1 MTTATPRPASTHEA
15 PPQHLTGRLRLI
27 LAVLLVAQFMLA
39 VDFSILNV
47 ALPAIGDDLGFTL
60 GGLQWIATAFALCAA
75 GFTLF
80 FGRIGDLIGR
90 KRIFL
95 GSLALLGVASLAG
108 GLAPTPE
115 ILIVARIAQGLAT
128 VAATPA
134 GLALLTT
141 SFPEGALRQKALGL
155 NGALM
160 SAGFTA
166 GAVLG
171 GVLTDL
177 LSWRWAFFINVPVAL
192 AVLLV
197 APTVVAESR
206 PAVRPRIDLP
216 GALSVT
222 LGLLG
227 VVYGLTQA
235 GEHGWIHPLATAG
248 LLAGAVLLGLFYLV
262 ERHAVQ
268 PLVPLRVL
276 RKPTVA
282 WGNLLGLLA
291 FVTETSLVYLLTL
304 YLQKTLG
311 FTALAAGLAFGV
323 LGLGTVTGG
332 LLAPRVIARTST
344 VAVLVG
350 GGLLQTVSTAVLLLL
365 GDTSAALGLLL
376 SATFLGGVGNM
387 LVIVGFMVTATTGLP
402 DHEQGLATGFASM
415 SQQVGITMGTP
426 IMSAIV
432 TAATGS
438 VVTGAAILH
447 GVSVAIAVN
456 AVLVLLS
463 VLAVALLSVSKSPAA
478 AYGPTGIRSNVVSLG
493 LTRTALFDAPGGVVD
508 QLAQRFRLTPDR
520 AVDHFV
526 RAERRLPTRR
536 IGTPDEVAGVLA
548 HLLSPLAAQ
557 VIGAEWAVDSGALR
571 QL

>member
-1 MTTATPRPASTHEA
+1 MSITHPLPAPA
-15 PPQHLTGRLRLI
+15 PLLTGRHRVT

-47 ALPAIGDDLGFTL
+47 ALPAIGDDLGFSL

-80 FGRIGDLIGR
+80 FGRIGDLLGR

-95 GSLALLGVASLAG
+95 GSLALLGVASLVG

-115 ILIVARIAQGLAT
+115 LLIAARVAQGLAT
-128 VAATPA
+128 AAATPS

-141 SFPEGALRQKALGL
+141 SFPEGPLRQKALGL

-171 GVLTDL
+171 GVLTDV
-177 LSWRWAFFINVPVAL
+177 LSWRWAFFVNVPVAL
-192 AVLLV
+192 AVLVV
-197 APTVVAESR
+197 APAVIAESR
-206 PAVRPRIDLP
+206 PADRPRLDLP

-235 GEHGWIHPLATAG
+235 GEHGWTHPYAVTG
-248 LLAGAVLLGLFYLV
+248 LLAGAALLALFLLV
-262 ERHAVQ
+262 ERRAAQ

-276 RKPTVA
+276 ARPTVA
-282 WGNLLGLLA
+282 WGNLIGLLA

-311 FTALAAGLAFGV
+311 FSALAAGLSFGV
-323 LGLGTVTGG
+323 LGLGTVAGG
-332 LLAPRVIARTST
+332 LLAPKVIARTST
-344 VAVLVG
+344 IAVLVG
-350 GGLLQTVSTAVLLLL
+350 GGLLQAVSTAALLLL
-365 GDTSAALGLLL
+365 GDTGAAMALLL
-376 SATFLGGVGNM
+376 PATFLGGVGNM
-387 LVIVGFMVTATTGLP
+387 LVIVGFMVTATAGLP
-402 DHEQGLATGFASM
+402 DHQQGLATGLASM

-432 TAATGS
+432 TA
-438 VVTGAAILH
+438 VTGGAISAGAIRH
-447 GVSVAIAVN
+447 GVLVAVAAN
-456 AVLVLLS
+456 TALVLLG
-463 VLAVALLSVSKSPAA
+463 VLVAAVFL
-478 AYGPTGIRSNVVSLG
+478 R
-493 LTRTALFDAPGGVVD
+493 APGIMISHP
-508 QLAQRFRLTPDR
+508 QEKEQ
-520 AVDHFV
+520 
-526 RAERRLPTRR
+526 
-536 IGTPDEVAGVLA
+536 
-548 HLLSPLAAQ
+548 
-557 VIGAEWAVDSGALR
+557 
-571 QL
+571 

>member
-1 MTTATPRPASTHEA
+1 MSITHPLPAPA
-15 PPQHLTGRLRLI
+15 PLLTGRHRVT

-47 ALPAIGDDLGFTL
+47 ALPAIGDDLGFSL

-80 FGRIGDLIGR
+80 FGRIGDLLGR

-95 GSLALLGVASLAG
+95 GSLALLGVASLVG

-115 ILIVARIAQGLAT
+115 LLIAARVAQGLAT
-128 VAATPA
+128 AAATPS

-141 SFPEGALRQKALGL
+141 SFPEGPLRQKALGL

-171 GVLTDL
+171 GVLTDV
-177 LSWRWAFFINVPVAL
+177 LSWRWAFFVNVPVAL
-192 AVLLV
+192 AVLVV
-197 APTVVAESR
+197 APAVIAESR
-206 PAVRPRIDLP
+206 PADRPRLDLP

-235 GEHGWIHPLATAG
+235 GEHGWTHPYAVTG
-248 LLAGAVLLGLFYLV
+248 LLAGAALLAVFLLV
-262 ERHAVQ
+262 ERRAAQ

-276 RKPTVA
+276 ARPTVA
-282 WGNLLGLLA
+282 WGNLIGLLA

-311 FTALAAGLAFGV
+311 FSALAAGLSFGV
-323 LGLGTVTGG
+323 LGLGTVAGG
-332 LLAPRVIARTST
+332 LLAPKVIARTST
-344 VAVLVG
+344 IAVLVG
-350 GGLLQTVSTAVLLLL
+350 GGLLQAVSTAALLLL
-365 GDTSAALGLLL
+365 GDTGAAMALLL
-376 SATFLGGVGNM
+376 PATFLGGVGNM
-387 LVIVGFMVTATTGLP
+387 LVIVGFMVTATAGLP
-402 DHEQGLATGFASM
+402 DHQQGLATGLASM

-432 TAATGS
+432 TA
-438 VVTGAAILH
+438 VTGGAISAGAIRH
-447 GVSVAIAVN
+447 GVLVAVAAN
-456 AVLVLLS
+456 TALVLLG
-463 VLAVALLSVSKSPAA
+463 VLVAAVFL
-478 AYGPTGIRSNVVSLG
+478 R
-493 LTRTALFDAPGGVVD
+493 APGIMISHP
-508 QLAQRFRLTPDR
+508 QEKEQ
-520 AVDHFV
+520 
-526 RAERRLPTRR
+526 
-536 IGTPDEVAGVLA
+536 
-548 HLLSPLAAQ
+548 
-557 VIGAEWAVDSGALR
+557 
-571 QL
+571 